1 MKWILILMLSL
12 AGECLASD
20 YVTASGYL
28 GIPDQATY
36 PDTNTEPITEVRDR
50 YWQISTVKDA
60 PYGEYAGAVS
70 NGTAMFVAPQGDI
83 IYFCTEMSGDFEQSA
98 GVWAWVTILYRWKT
112 KIGPEQSGPAYP
124 PQGVGSADP

>member
-1 MKWILILMLSL
+1 MKLMIILML
-12 AGECLASD
+12 AITVECLASD
-20 YVTASGYL
+20 YMTTNGYL

-36 PDTNTEPITEVRDR
+36 PDETTEPITDVRDR
-50 YWQISTVKDA
+50 YWQISMVEDA
-60 PYGEYAGAVS
+60 PYGDYAGAVS
-70 NGTAMFVAPQGDI
+70 NGAAKFVATQGDI

-98 GVWAWVTILYRWKT
+98 EVRAWVTILYRWKT